1 MIASKGENPIMKKKI
16 SLINPMTICILLC
29 AIPLVILTHKI
40 YTPSANDPVG
50 GEFMLEVFMGIGGGI
65 IGLGIWFIGHIL
77 FRPNHT
83 SRLLQEQNRI
93 LYDNSKIN
101 NYSKTDELSKLNEL
115 KKSGSI
121 SEYEFNKLKNEIIN
135 RQ

>member
-1 MIASKGENPIMKKKI
+1 MKNKI
-16 SLINPMTICILLC
+16 FLINPMTVCILIC
-29 AIPLVILTHKI
+29 AISLVILTHKI
-40 YTPSANDPVG
+40 YTPSVNDPAG
-50 GEFMLEVFMGIGGGI
+50 GEFMLEALMGIGGGI
-65 IGLGIWFIGHIL
+65 IGLFIWFIGHIL
-77 FRPNHT
+77 FRPSHT
-83 SRLLQEQNRI
+83 NRLLQEQNRI
-93 LYDNSKIN
+93 LYDNSKIS

>member
-1 MIASKGENPIMKKKI
+1 MKNKI
-16 SLINPMTICILLC
+16 SLINPMTICILIF
-29 AIPLVILTHKI
+29 AIPSFYEI
-40 YTPSANDPVG
+40 YITYIPSANDPAG
-50 GEFMLEVFMGIGGGI
+50 GKYILSITAGIGGGI

-83 SRLLQEQNRI
+83 NRLLQEQNRI
-93 LYDNSKIN
+93 LYDNSKIS